1 MKYVKYLLLLIVG
14 SFALTACE
22 QRTVDKARDRQ
33 TAAMDTIADQADR
46 AVGMPAMTE
55 FAQKKFV
62 RDIYE
67 RTDKASITY
76 VYTQG
81 LDGTLICLGQGIGYG
96 VPYGTRSTPPESP
109 AMYGVAERG
118 TVTLAQ
124 PEPNGLYL
132 PDNAEAT
139 WYQMLNP
146 ETEKIEVVYLEPTVV
161 ITPFKLKGPAVEKSC

>member
-1 MKYVKYLLLLIVG
+1 MKFVKSMMLLVLG
-14 SFALTACE
+14 SLALAACGPE
-22 QRTVDKARDRQ
+22 DKARERQ
-33 TAAMDTIADQADR
+33 TAAMNTIADQADR
-46 AVGMPAMTE
+46 MVGMPAMKE

-67 RTDKASITY
+67 RTDKASTTY

-96 VPYGTRSTPPESP
+96 VPYGTRSTPPEEKLWN
-109 AMYGVAERG
+109 YEL
-118 TVTLAQ
+118 TLAQ

-146 ETEKIEVVYLEPTVV
+146 ETQKIEVIYLEPTVV
-161 ITPFKLKGPAVEKSC
+161 ITPFKLKGPAVERGC